1 VVGSAI
7 VDLIAKHGD
16 RPELIEKVSAFARD
30 LEKAIH

>member
-16 RPELIEKVSAFARD
+16 KPKMVEKVSAFARD
-30 LEKAIH
+30 LAKAIH